1 MSKLNSFK
9 ITQDEYRKMDG
20 LSSSDIK
27 ILLENPYC
35 FIHKI
40 PQEKTKSLSLG
51 SLVHSLVLEIDEIEK
66 RYVIVP
72 RELNKRE
79 KEYKEIASIAQSE
92 QKELIEYSMWLQA
105 RNIAA
110 SLSRTNVFN
119 LIQKSVKEMS
129 FTREIDDVL
138 FKCRPDSYLEKEGI
152 IFDLK
157 TTSLKNGASASEF
170 LKNVAN
176 YKYYIQAALY
186 LSVLQAKEFYFVVIE
201 TNAPYMIGVYKLD
214 AQSLEFGNDKIK
226 EAVEVFNNLNA
237 YKKNHYLGKE
247 RELVQ
252 TLTLPNW
259 VYYQ

>member
-35 FIHKI
+35 FIYKI

-51 SLVHSLVLEIDEIEK
+51 SLVHSLVLEIDEIENRYIIAPCELDK
-66 RYVIVP
+66 R
-72 RELNKRE
+72 K
-79 KEYKEIASIAQSE
+79 KEYKDFVSIAESE
-92 QKELIEYSMWLQA
+92 QKELIEYPMWLRA
-105 RNIAA
+105 KDIVA
-110 SLSRTNVFN
+110 SLSKTNIYN
-119 LIQKSVKEMS
+119 LIQKGSKEMS
-129 FTREIDDVL
+129 FTREIDNVL
-138 FKCRPDSYLEKEGI
+138 FKCRPDSYLEKEGV

-157 TTSLKNGASASEF
+157 TTSLKDGASASEF

-226 EAVEVFNNLNA
+226 EAVEIFNNLND
-237 YKKNHYLGKE
+237 YKKNYYLSKE

>member
-1 MSKLNSFK
+1 MSKLNSFRNK
-9 ITQDEYRKMDG
+9 QDEYRKMDG

-27 ILLENPYC
+27 MLLENPYC

-40 PQEKTKSLSLG
+40 QQKKTGSLSLG
-51 SLVHSLVLEIDEIEK
+51 SLVHSLVLEIDEIENRYIITPCDLDK
-66 RYVIVP
+66 R
-72 RELNKRE
+72 K
-79 KEYKEIASIAQSE
+79 KDYKEIERLAQSE
-92 QKELIEYSMWLQA
+92 QKELIEYPMWLQA
-105 RNIAA
+105 KDIVT
-110 SLSRTNVFN
+110 SLSKTNIYSI
-119 LIQKSVKEMS
+119 IQKGVKEMS
-129 FTREIDDVL
+129 FTRRIDNVL

-201 TNAPYMIGVYKLD
+201 TSAPYMIGIYKLD

-226 EAVEVFNNLNA
+226 EAVEIYNNLDK
-237 YKKNHYLGKE
+237 YKKNIYLSKE
-247 RELVQ
+247 MELVQ
-252 TLTLPNW
+252 TLALPNW

>member
-9 ITQDEYRKMDG
+9 ITQDEYRKMEG

-35 FIHKI
+35 FTRGTL
-40 PQEKTKSLSLG
+40 QEKSKSLSLG

-66 RYVIVP
+66 RYVITP
-72 RELNKRE
+72 CLDKRK
-79 KEYKEIASIAQSE
+79 KEYKEIANIAQSE
-92 QKELIEYSMWLQA
+92 QKELIDFSMWLQA
-105 RNIAA
+105 KDIVT
-110 SLSRTNVFN
+110 SLSKTNIYN
-119 LIQKSVKEMS
+119 LIQKGVKEMS
-129 FTREIDDVL
+129 FTREIDNVL
-138 FKCRPDSYLEKEGI
+138 FKCRPDSCLEKEGV

-201 TNAPYMIGVYKLD
+201 TCAPYMIGVYKLD

-226 EAVEVFNNLNA
+226 EAVEIYNNLDK
-237 YKKNHYLGKE
+237 YKKNIYLSKE
-247 RELVQ
+247 MELVQ

>member
-35 FIHKI
+35 FIYKI

-51 SLVHSLVLEIDEIEK
+51 SLVHSLVLEIDEIENRYIIAPCELDK
-66 RYVIVP
+66 R
-72 RELNKRE
+72 K
-79 KEYKEIASIAQSE
+79 KEYKDFVSIAESE
-92 QKELIEYSMWLQA
+92 QKELIEYPMWLRA
-105 RNIAA
+105 KDIVA
-110 SLSRTNVFN
+110 SLSKTNIYN
-119 LIQKSVKEMS
+119 LIQKGSKEMS
-129 FTREIDDVL
+129 FTREIDNVF
-138 FKCRPDSYLEKEGI
+138 FKCRPDSYLEKEGV

-157 TTSLKNGASASEF
+157 TTSLKDGASASEF

-226 EAVEVFNNLNA
+226 EAVEIFNNLND
-237 YKKNHYLGKE
+237 YKKNYYLSKE